1 MTTLL
6 WILGAVALVLLALI
20 LYPNKKKKPSI
31 QIKANLSDFQE
42 ERDVQPIAVR
52 APLLDPIPRS
62 EGEGE
67 RAVAKW
73 MILDLQTTSLSVEV
87 GDEARILEAS
97 WALLDEQYKLITRH
111 TYRVRQ
117 EVSSSPEA
125 FRVHGISD
133 TLLTPYSISEQELV
147 ERWFSDLTPGAILV
161 GHNIAFDRA
170 ILLGTVRRVAPT
182 RTAELE
188 QLPTFCTMTYLCN
201 SPDSRYPSLVHLTEE
216 LAGIPPQRF
225 YSLRPI
231 SWRNVYFTRLCLLHL
246 LPNNH

>member
-20 LYPNKKKKPSI
+20 LYPNNKKPSI
-31 QIKANLSDFQE
+31 KIKTNLSDFQE
-42 ERDVQPIAVR
+42 ERAVQPIAVR
-52 APLLDPIPRS
+52 SPLLDPIPRAE
-62 EGEGE
+62 EG
-67 RAVAKW
+67 AVAKW

-133 TLLTPYSISEQELV
+133 TLLTPYSISEHELV
-147 ERWFSDLTPGAILV
+147 DRWFSDLTPGAILV
-161 GHNIAFDRA
+161 GHNIAFDHA

-188 QLPTFCTMTYLCN
+188 QLPTFCTMTYLCT

-216 LAGIPPQRF
+216 LAVIPPQRF

-246 LPNNH
+246 NPANP

>member
-20 LYPNKKKKPSI
+20 LYPNNKKPSI
-31 QIKANLSDFQE
+31 KIKTNLSDFQG
-42 ERDVQPIAVR
+42 ERAVQPIAVR
-52 APLLDPIPRS
+52 SPLLDPIPRA
-62 EGEGE
+62 EGD

-133 TLLTPYSISEQELV
+133 THLTPYSISEQELV
-147 ERWFSDLTPGAILV
+147 ERWFSDLAPGTILV

-188 QLPTFCTMTYLCN
+188 QLPTFCTMTYLCT
-201 SPDSRYPSLVHLTEE
+201 SPDSRCPSLVYLTEE

>member
-20 LYPNKKKKPSI
+20 LYPKKKKKPTI
-31 QIKANLSDFQE
+31 INRVPLSDPQE
-42 ERDVQPIAVR
+42 ERTVQPTAVR
-52 APLLDPIPRS
+52 SPLLDPIPRAE
-62 EGEGE
+62 EGV
-67 RAVAKW
+67 VAKW
-73 MILDLQTTSLSVEV
+73 MILDLQTTSLSIEE
-87 GDEARILEAS
+87 GEEARILEAS

-111 TYRVRQ
+111 TYRVQQ

-125 FRVHGISD
+125 FRVHGIAD
-133 TLLTPYSISEQELV
+133 TLQTPYSITEQELV
-147 ERWFSDLTPGAILV
+147 ERWFSDLTPGVTLV

-170 ILLGTVRRVAPT
+170 ILLGTVRRVAPELV
-182 RTAELE
+182 AKLE
-188 QLPTFCTMTYLCN
+188 QLPTFCTMTYLCT
-201 SPDSRYPSLVHLTEE
+201 SPDSTYPSLVHLTEE
-216 LAGIPPQRF
+216 LTGISPQSF

>member
-20 LYPNKKKKPSI
+20 LYPNNKKPSI
-31 QIKANLSDFQE
+31 KIKTNLSDFQE
-42 ERDVQPIAVR
+42 ERAVQPIAIR
-52 APLLDPIPRS
+52 SPLLDPIPRAE
-62 EGEGE
+62 EG
-67 RAVAKW
+67 AVVKW

-97 WALLDEQYKLITRH
+97 WALLDEDYKLITRH

-125 FRVHGISD
+125 FRVHGIAD
-133 TLLTPYSISEQELV
+133 TLQTPYSITEQELV

-170 ILLGTVRRVAPT
+170 ILLGTVRRVVPT

-188 QLPTFCTMTYLCN
+188 QLPTFCTMTYLCT
-201 SPDSRYPSLVHLTEE
+201 SPDSPYPSLVHLTEE
-216 LAGIPPQRF
+216 LAGIPPPRF
-225 YSLRPI
+225 YSLRPV

>member
-20 LYPNKKKKPSI
+20 LYPNNKKPSI
-31 QIKANLSDFQE
+31 KIKTNLSDFQE
-42 ERDVQPIAVR
+42 ERAVQPIAVR
-52 APLLDPIPRS
+52 SPLLDPIPRA
-62 EGEGE
+62 EGD

-170 ILLGTVRRVAPT
+170 ILLGTVKRVAPT

>member
-20 LYPNKKKKPSI
+20 LYPNNKKPSI
-31 QIKANLSDFQE
+31 KIKTNLSDFQE
-42 ERDVQPIAVR
+42 ERAVQPIAVR
-52 APLLDPIPRS
+52 SPLLDPIPRAE
-62 EGEGE
+62 EG
-67 RAVAKW
+67 AVAKW
-73 MILDLQTTSLSVEV
+73 IILDLQTTSLSVEV

-147 ERWFSDLTPGAILV
+147 ERWFSDLTPGTILV
-161 GHNIAFDRA
+161 GHNIAFDHA
-170 ILLGTVRRVAPT
+170 ILLGTARRVAPT
-182 RTAELE
+182 HTAELE
-188 QLPTFCTMTYLCN
+188 QLPTFCTMTYLCT

-246 LPNNH
+246 LPNNP

>member
-6 WILGAVALVLLALI
+6 WILGAIALVLLALI
-20 LYPNKKKKPSI
+20 LYPNKKKPSI

-67 RAVAKW
+67 GAVAKW

-133 TLLTPYSISEQELV
+133 TLLTPYSITEQELV
-147 ERWFSDLTPGAILV
+147 DRWFSDLTPGVTLV

-188 QLPTFCTMTYLCN
+188 QLPTFCTMTYLCT
-201 SPDSRYPSLVHLTEE
+201 SPDSPYPSLVHLTEE

>member
-20 LYPNKKKKPSI
+20 LYPNNKKPSI
-31 QIKANLSDFQE
+31 KIKTNLSDFQE
-42 ERDVQPIAVR
+42 ERAVQPIAVR
-52 APLLDPIPRS
+52 SPLLGPIPRA
-62 EGEGE
+62 EGD

-133 TLLTPYSISEQELV
+133 THLTPYSISEQELV

-188 QLPTFCTMTYLCN
+188 QLPTFCTMTYLCT

-216 LAGIPPQRF
+216 LSGIPPQRF

-246 LPNNH
+246 NPANP

>member
-20 LYPNKKKKPSI
+20 LYPNNKKPSI
-31 QIKANLSDFQE
+31 KIKTNLSDFQG
-42 ERDVQPIAVR
+42 ERAVQPIAVR
-52 APLLDPIPRS
+52 SPLLDPIPRAE
-62 EGEGE
+62 EG
-67 RAVAKW
+67 AVAKW

-133 TLLTPYSISEQELV
+133 THLTPYSISEQELV
-147 ERWFSDLTPGAILV
+147 ERWFSDLTAGAILV

-170 ILLGTVRRVAPT
+170 ILLGTVSRVAPT

-188 QLPTFCTMTYLCN
+188 QLPTFCTMTYLCT
-201 SPDSRYPSLVHLTEE
+201 SPDSPYPSLVHLTEE

-246 LPNNH
+246 LPNNP

>member
-20 LYPNKKKKPSI
+20 LYPNNKKPSI
-31 QIKANLSDFQE
+31 KIKTNLSDFQG
-42 ERDVQPIAVR
+42 ERAVQPIAVR
-52 APLLDPIPRS
+52 SPLLDPIPRA
-62 EGEGE
+62 EGDG
-67 RAVAKW
+67 AVAKW

-133 TLLTPYSISEQELV
+133 THLTPYSISEQELV

-188 QLPTFCTMTYLCN
+188 QLPTFCTMTYLCT

>member
-20 LYPNKKKKPSI
+20 LYPNNKKPSI
-31 QIKANLSDFQE
+31 KIKTNLSDFQE
-42 ERDVQPIAVR
+42 EKAVQPIAVR
-52 APLLDPIPRS
+52 SPLLDPIPRA
-62 EGEGE
+62 EGD

-133 TLLTPYSISEQELV
+133 THLTPYSISEQELV
-147 ERWFSDLTPGAILV
+147 ERWFFDLTAGAILV

-170 ILLGTVRRVAPT
+170 ILLGTVSRVAPT

-188 QLPTFCTMTYLCN
+188 QLPTFCTMTYLCT

>member
-20 LYPNKKKKPSI
+20 LYPNKKKMPTI
-31 QIKANLSDFQE
+31 MD
-42 ERDVQPIAVR
+42 R
-52 APLLDPIPRS
+52 APLSHPKEERIVQPTAVRGPFLDPIPRA
-62 EGEGE
+62 EEKGEG
-67 RAVAKW
+67 AVAKW
-73 MILDLQTTSLSVEV
+73 MVVDLQTTGLNTEE
-87 GDEARILEAS
+87 GEEDRILEAS
-97 WALLDEQYKLITRH
+97 WALLDEQYRLITRH
-111 TYRVRQ
+111 TYRVQQ

-133 TLLTPYSISEQELV
+133 TLQTPYSITEKELV
-147 ERWFSDLTPGAILV
+147 KRWFSDLTPGATLV

-170 ILLGTVRRVAPT
+170 ILLGTVRRVAPNLAT
-182 RTAELE
+182 KLE
-188 QLPTFCTMTYLCN
+188 QLPTFCTMTYLRT
-201 SPDSRYPSLVHLTEE
+201 SPDTPFPSLIHLTEE
-216 LAGIPPQRF
+216 LAGIPPHLF

>member
-20 LYPNKKKKPSI
+20 LCPNNKKPSVK
-31 QIKANLSDFQE
+31 IKTNLSDFQG
-42 ERDVQPIAVR
+42 ERAVQPIAVR
-52 APLLDPIPRS
+52 SPLLDPIPRA
-62 EGEGE
+62 EGD
-67 RAVAKW
+67 RAEAKW

-133 TLLTPYSISEQELV
+133 THLTPYSISEQELV

-188 QLPTFCTMTYLCN
+188 QLPTFCTMTYLCT

>member
-20 LYPNKKKKPSI
+20 LYPNNKKPSI
-31 QIKANLSDFQE
+31 KIKTNLSDFQE
-42 ERDVQPIAVR
+42 ERAVQPIAVR
-52 APLLDPIPRS
+52 SPLLDPIPRAE
-62 EGEGE
+62 EG
-67 RAVAKW
+67 AVAKW

-133 TLLTPYSISEQELV
+133 TLLTPYSISEHELV
-147 ERWFSDLTPGAILV
+147 DRWFSDLTPGAILV
-161 GHNIAFDRA
+161 GHNIAFDHA

-188 QLPTFCTMTYLCN
+188 QLPTFCTMTYLCT

-246 LPNNH
+246 NPANP

>member
-20 LYPNKKKKPSI
+20 LYPNNKKPSI
-31 QIKANLSDFQE
+31 KIKTNLSDFQG
-42 ERDVQPIAVR
+42 ERAVQPIAVR
-52 APLLDPIPRS
+52 SPLLDPIPRA
-62 EGEGE
+62 EGDG
-67 RAVAKW
+67 AVAKW

-133 TLLTPYSISEQELV
+133 THLTPYSISEQELV

-188 QLPTFCTMTYLCN
+188 QLPTFCTMTYLCT
-201 SPDSRYPSLVHLTEE
+201 SSDSRYPSLVHLTEE
-216 LAGIPPQRF
+216 LAGISPQRF

-231 SWRNVYFTRLCLLHL
+231 SWRNVYFTRLCLLQL

>member
-20 LYPNKKKKPSI
+20 LYPNNKKPSI
-31 QIKANLSDFQE
+31 KIKTNLSDFQE
-42 ERDVQPIAVR
+42 ERAVQPIAVR
-52 APLLDPIPRS
+52 SPLLDPIPRAV
-62 EGEGE
+62 GEG
-67 RAVAKW
+67 AVAKW

-133 TLLTPYSISEQELV
+133 THLTPYSISEQELV

-182 RTAELE
+182 RIAELE
-188 QLPTFCTMTYLCN
+188 QLPTFCTMTYLCT

-231 SWRNVYFTRLCLLHL
+231 SWRNVYFTRFCLLHL
-246 LPNNH
+246 NPANP

>member
-20 LYPNKKKKPSI
+20 LYPNNKKPSI
-31 QIKANLSDFQE
+31 KIKTNLSDFQE
-42 ERDVQPIAVR
+42 DRAVQPIAVR
-52 APLLDPIPRS
+52 SPLLDPIPRA
-62 EGEGE
+62 EED

-97 WALLDEQYKLITRH
+97 WALLDEDYKLITRH

-125 FRVHGISD
+125 FRVHGIAD
-133 TLLTPYSISEQELV
+133 TLQTPYSITEQELV
-147 ERWFSDLTPGAILV
+147 ERWFSDLTPGVTLV

-170 ILLGTVRRVAPT
+170 ILLGTVRRVVPT

-188 QLPTFCTMTYLCN
+188 QLPTFCTMTYLCT
-201 SPDSRYPSLVHLTEE
+201 SPDSPYPSLVHLTEE
-216 LAGIPPQRF
+216 LAGIPPPRF
-225 YSLRPI
+225 YSLRPV

>member
-20 LYPNKKKKPSI
+20 LYPNKKPSI
-31 QIKANLSDFQE
+31 KIKTNLSDFQE
-42 ERDVQPIAVR
+42 ERAVQPIAIR
-52 APLLDPIPRS
+52 SPLLDPIPRAE
-62 EGEGE
+62 EG
-67 RAVAKW
+67 AVVKW

-97 WALLDEQYKLITRH
+97 WALLDEDYKLITRH

-117 EVSSSPEA
+117 EVSSSPKA
-125 FRVHGISD
+125 FRVHGIAD
-133 TLLTPYSISEQELV
+133 TLQTPYSITEQELV
-147 ERWFSDLTPGAILV
+147 ERWFSDLTPGVTLV

-188 QLPTFCTMTYLCN
+188 QLPTFCTMTYLCS
-201 SPDSRYPSLVHLTEE
+201 SPDSPYPSLVHLTEE
-216 LAGIPPQRF
+216 LAGIPPPRF
-225 YSLRPI
+225 YSLRPV

>member
-20 LYPNKKKKPSI
+20 LYPNNKKPSI
-31 QIKANLSDFQE
+31 KIKTNLSDFQE
-42 ERDVQPIAVR
+42 ERAVQPIAIR
-52 APLLDPIPRS
+52 SPLLDPIPRAE
-62 EGEGE
+62 EG
-67 RAVAKW
+67 AVAKW

-97 WALLDEQYKLITRH
+97 WALLDEDYKLITRH

-125 FRVHGISD
+125 FSVHGIAD
-133 TLLTPYSISEQELV
+133 TLQTPYSITEQELV

-170 ILLGTVRRVAPT
+170 ILLGTVRRVVPT
-182 RTAELE
+182 RTAELK
-188 QLPTFCTMTYLCN
+188 QLPTFCTMTYLCT
-201 SPDSRYPSLVHLTEE
+201 SPDSPYPSLVHLTEE
-216 LAGIPPQRF
+216 LAGIPPPRF
-225 YSLRPI
+225 YSLRPV

>member
-20 LYPNKKKKPSI
+20 LYPNKKPTIKKRPI
-31 QIKANLSDFQE
+31 LSDYQK
-42 ERDVQPIAVR
+42 ERIVQPTAAR
-52 APLLDPIPRS
+52 SPLLDPIPRAV
-62 EGEGE
+62 GEV
-67 RAVAKW
+67 AVAKW
-73 MILDLQTTSLSVEV
+73 MILDLQTTSLNTEE
-87 GDEARILEAS
+87 GEEARILEAS
-97 WALLDEQYKLITRH
+97 WALLDENYKLITRH

-125 FRVHGISD
+125 FRVHGIAD
-133 TLLTPYSISEQELV
+133 TLQTPYSITEQELV
-147 ERWFSDLTPGAILV
+147 ERWSADLKPRITLV

-170 ILLGTVRRVAPT
+170 ILLGTVGRVAPHLVT
-182 RTAELE
+182 KLE
-188 QLPTFCTMTYLCN
+188 QLPTLCTMTYLCT
-201 SPDSRYPSLVHLTEE
+201 SPDSPYPSLVHLTEE
-216 LAGIPPQRF
+216 LAGIPPPRF